1 MMKKLTRALFSVL
14 VQEIKDQREL
24 ERKEQKIRVIIN
36 DRKKDCHWSPTW
48 NSSPKCY

>member
-14 VQEIKDQREL
+14 VQEIKGQRGS

-36 DRKKDCHWSPTW
+36 GRKKDCH
-48 NSSPKCY
+48 